1 MDLNQLTIWEA
12 HEGLKAKKFSS
23 EDLTNACIKRARER
37 NPEVNAFVE
46 ITEDFALEQAR
57 LVDKDGA
64 AGPLSGIPIGIKDLF
79 SVKGYETTAGSKI
92 LKGYKPPFDA
102 TAVAKLR
109 EAGAVFLGRTNMD
122 EFACGSSTEH
132 SCYGNTK
139 NPCDLERVPGG
150 SSGGSAAAV
159 ADMMCIGAIGTD
171 TGGSIRQPVSLCGST
186 GLKPTY
192 GRVSRFGVIAMA
204 SSWDTVGP
212 FGKDVKDLALMLQ
225 VIAGNDKRD
234 STTPERPVPD
244 YMAALDKNVKG
255 LKIGIPK
262 EYFGEGVED
271 ETRDMVMNA
280 VRSLEKQGAILQEVS
295 LPMTKYALA
304 VYYVS
309 MPAELSA
316 NLARYDG
323 IRFGIKPSEDGSDLE
338 EYYRN
343 VRGEGFGDEI
353 KRRIMIGTYVLSA
366 GYYDAYYK
374 KAQEVRTKIIDDFN
388 RVFEEVD
395 VLCGPVS
402 PYPAFKFGE
411 NLADPLKMYMAD
423 VLTIPASTAGLPAAS
438 VPCGMSSGGLPI
450 GFQVIGRQFDEENVL
465 RVGDSVCDMNKF

>member
-46 ITEDFALEQAR
+46 ITEDIALEQAR
-57 LVDKDGA
+57 RVDSDGIS
-64 AGPLSGIPIGIKDLF
+64 GPLAGIPIGIKDLF
-79 SVKGYETTAGSKI
+79 SVKGYEVTAGSKI

-171 TGGSIRQPVSLCGST
+171 TGGSIRQPASLCGST

-225 VIAGNDKRD
+225 VMAGNDKRD

-271 ETRDMVMNA
+271 ETRDVVMNA
-280 VRSLEKQGAILQEVS
+280 ARSLEKQGAVLKEVS
-295 LPMTKYALA
+295 LPTTKYALA

-450 GFQVIGRQFDEENVL
+450 GFQVIGRQFDEERVL
-465 RVGDSVCDMNKF
+465 KVGDCVVGL